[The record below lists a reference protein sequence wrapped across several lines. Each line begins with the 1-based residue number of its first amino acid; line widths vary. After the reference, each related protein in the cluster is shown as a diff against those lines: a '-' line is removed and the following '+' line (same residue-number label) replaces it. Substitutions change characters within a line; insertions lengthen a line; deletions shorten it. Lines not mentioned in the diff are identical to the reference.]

1 MSATEN
7 GQNSTEPAQK
17 PRVVVLSFEYRNTN
31 MGGFSDSILISL
43 RSKKPIKSRLY
54 LSRTKRH
61 GSRTYYLLPA
71 KYLVYSIERSNAG
84 HLSCTLSIIKI
95 KDGGGIDVVKD
106 WEVMRQDEHLLLL
119 QDLPHDIR
127 QILETNQDS
136 LPLFHRV
143 FPGPSDDDY

>member
-1 MSATEN
+1 MSATP
-7 GQNSTEPAQK
+7 QPAQK
-17 PRVVVLSFEYRNTN
+17 PKVISFEYRNTN